1 MDKVEPNLVDVKS
14 DFSSFP
20 ALLTADEVAN
30 LLGVASRTLWRL
42 KSKRAIPMPV
52 KFGGNVRWRAKDLQ
66 KWLDEGCPANN

>member
-1 MDKVEPNLVDVKS
+1 MEKTEPNLADVDS
-14 DFSSFP
+14 DFSSLP

-30 LLGVASRTLWRL
+30 VLGVASRTLWRF